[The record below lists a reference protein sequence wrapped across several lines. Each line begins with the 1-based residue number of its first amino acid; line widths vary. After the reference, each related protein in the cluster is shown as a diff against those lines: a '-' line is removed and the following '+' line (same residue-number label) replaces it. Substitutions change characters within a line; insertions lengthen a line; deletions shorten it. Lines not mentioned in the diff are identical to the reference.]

1 MRRILLLSETWP
13 PDRGGMAQSCDR
25 IVRGLRQYGVTVDVA
40 HLSPRYIQLQGETQF
55 GGRLWRCP
63 LEEDS
68 EHALNLVW
76 NALAA
81 APQPPAAVL
90 AFGGSLPLLAAPV
103 FAAWWGV
110 PLAVLLRGNDFDAGI
125 LSLRRGWVLREA
137 LARAAAIATVS
148 TAMRDRVA
156 ALYPQTPVHAI
167 ANGIDLD
174 SWCLHDFDRAQAQ
187 RWRAATVAPGRR
199 VIGLFGQ
206 LKQKKGVALLLQAL
220 QRCGHAGRFH
230 LLLVGDI
237 DEALR
242 PALDAVADTTP
253 VSCLPFLDRFELLP
267 WYAACDLLAIP
278 SHYDG
283 MPNVALEAAALG
295 VPLLASRVG
304 GLADLVPA
312 HDYPL
317 QFPPGDLAHCVE
329 ALVSAATLDDQA
341 LDALGAGL
349 QARVLAAHRCVDE
362 TRGYVALLRGLLGG
376 PVGVG
381 AEDLPDEAPRGARS
395 V

>member
-1 MRRILLLSETWP
+1 MRRVLLLTETWP

-25 IVRGLRQYGVTVDVA
+25 IVRGLRQQGVTVDVA
-40 HLSPRYIQLQGETQF
+40 HLSPRYTRLQAETQF

-76 NALAA
+76 NALSA
-81 APQPPAAVL
+81 APPPAAVL
-90 AFGGSLPLLAAPV
+90 AFGGVLPLLAAPV

-167 ANGIDLD
+167 ANGIDPA

-187 RWRAATVAPGRR
+187 RWRDEAVPPGRR

-206 LKQKKGVALLLQAL
+206 LKQKKGAALLLQAL
-220 QRCGHAGRFH
+220 QRSGHAARFH

-242 PALDAVADTTP
+242 PALDALAGTTP
-253 VSCLPFLDRFELLP
+253 VTCLPFLDRFELLP
-267 WYAACDLLAIP
+267 WYAACDLVAIP

-304 GLADLVPA
+304 GLADLLPA
-312 HDYPL
+312 RDYPL
-317 QFPPGDLAHCVE
+317 QFPPGDSARCSE
-329 ALVSAATLDDQA
+329 ALVYAATLDDGSLA
-341 LDALGAGL
+341 ALGAGL
-349 QARVLAAHRCVDE
+349 QARVLATHGCVDE
-362 TRGYVALLRGLLGG
+362 TRGYVALLRDLLGRPALAAADG
-376 PVGVG
+376 F
-381 AEDLPDEAPRGARS
+381 PDEAPHGARS